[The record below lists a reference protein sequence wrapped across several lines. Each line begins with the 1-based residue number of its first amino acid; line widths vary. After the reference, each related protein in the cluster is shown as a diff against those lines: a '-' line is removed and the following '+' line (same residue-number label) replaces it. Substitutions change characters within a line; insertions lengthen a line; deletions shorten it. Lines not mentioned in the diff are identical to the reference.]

1 MEAAGVDA
9 FLIRGH
15 VGSPWSPL
23 SGGGGGGSG
32 ALSSPSRCT
41 ESPPYLDFDAL
52 QVALTRLDHSPQKGK
67 GCVGRSGALSHRR
80 PPSRGSRRSSADSL
94 HLLQDQHTLNDH
106 DDDDPEPP
114 PAPRVVNIEVKLEE
128 PPREQPARPRTFE
141 GRERECG
148 VPRDSPRQHDKRQEL
163 RRRLLEGCS
172 RRTPSGGSNPHL
184 SSATCEA
191 EEAFRRIKQEVARL
205 AAKRRSSTDLS
216 DSRTPSELLWSCDD
230 SLGSVGDSASVV
242 VGRGGEEQRSSSE
255 ADVVISDRE
264 SVADSGL
271 VSRRTVITISSKKSK
286 SASSLASSQDTA
298 PLWLRDQ
305 QTRRSLR
312 GCQPL
317 EEGISVSIVSRDA
330 TSRMYVRQSD
340 AEDRPSRASAFN
352 VRRTIE
358 KRQIQQERRERRALR
373 ERIREQLRSL
383 SEGRPRR
390 DSSGSQGS
398 SLLLSESSARSKS
411 MSSLDQD
418 HEDERSESPLVKV
431 QSSPTLEREKQA
443 VLTYLYG
450 ASNLA
455 EEERPAPPSLPPR
468 ACSERRE
475 APEGECSDPWQ
486 WSRSWDS
493 VRVGREEPPPRAS
506 ATQSADSV
514 KSFKSSSRA
523 ARHLS
528 DATQHTATHAA
539 PAIHHPLPQESLC
552 EESSPCG
559 SSRPSVDL
567 SERREPPQG
576 REDPPPGPQ
585 PVPPPRRSK
594 LSLSTGHIKLA
605 EEEQPHWVR
614 LAKERRSLR
623 AARQVE
629 QLSDRASTASRE
641 PEWVARARKK
651 LESLNVTLTAT
662 TDVSCASSC
671 VTESSSA
678 WSRGG
683 LDALDDL
690 REEVSRIGQ
699 DLAEEAAARVTKE
712 LSVTRDSS
720 RMLEAPT
727 DPVPREASLERP
739 KVSFDASATEASDGD
754 STTCRKLR
762 SRRPQKEEVRFG
774 DLKHDW
780 GGAQTKAAKTTNGKQ
795 KEMRF
800 GEIQV
805 EVEAREPR
813 GAALRPHASNQGS
826 HAPDAEDRRP
836 VMRFGD
842 TPLNLFPAAAPRGPQ
857 SSSKFESVA
866 GPDPTKM
873 TAEQLNQNVEE
884 YDFPIPTG
892 REDASELLRFLEES
906 LKKAEAVPEVV
917 CAEDSRPRPKSILKR
932 RSVESVVQE
941 LRREASGEGHQKV
954 LHHRKSASFDWDCVG
969 KGGDPPPTAPAAP
982 APTTA
987 TTTFTTTFT
996 TTIAAPAASSPTLP
1010 TAPAT
1015 NGHFFNVKLRHV
1027 PPGAREQQQQQQQQ
1041 QHHASTNNDPRR
1053 FPSEHSP
1060 HRRPSTQE
1068 HGAPLPGLVRARE
1081 RKSVD
1086 EHGLR
1091 EAEAEAERPGVRELL
1106 PPPAWATCRA
1116 GRGLTSSEEPNSPV
1130 PAASPQHSPT
1140 PAPPP
1145 KAARV
1150 HQEPV
1155 LPSHEQLGDP
1165 QLPATLATPAIQVFS
1180 SRGEAAPRGPA
1191 DKCPREPRE
1200 DPVTR
1205 PPRKKEEEEDHHR
1218 TRRGVP
1224 TAATSSTAAPG
1235 DRRIREAP
1243 PSVAGEA
1250 RIPARH
1256 AAEPLPDPPKRVSRG
1271 SAEEGSRGP
1280 ASPVKPSRGRP
1291 PGESP
1296 VPRLVQV
1303 EVVDEEARR
1312 AAPRKREEKRGGSGL
1327 LEWEARQRQRLEE
1340 EERNRLNIGLSLRP
1354 VSCRIKELVRM
1365 HGAFMSRFTRDKK
1378 TDING
1383 TVDGADDILF
1393 QKIPQDPSTKTPP
1406 APPAAQGSAPP
1417 MRSPFMVKKVQSP
1430 GQNTEPPRPTRRDH
1444 PRRRSPARRPSPATQ
1459 RTAPSSRVTSP
1470 ATRKTSPAP
1479 RRKSPTP
1486 RGTSPSTRRPSPGPR
1501 RRSPAPRGTSP
1512 ATRRSLSRRGTSP
1525 STRRRSPAPRGTSPS
1540 TRRSSPSPR
1549 RSASSTLRST
1559 SSSRRSPSAHRGS
1572 AEGHRGAA
1580 HHKVLTE
1587 SSGQPSP
1594 SREATDSFRRR
1605 TRSSLSPAARRHHAA
1620 SPDRKGSGSRGR
1632 EGVPRASQIV
1642 AELHRAAQSSPQS
1655 QDSQGSLT
1663 SSSRSAVSNSPSTTA
1678 PRTEVQDAARQHRSL
1693 HSPSP
1698 ERSSVKDPKARQEWL
1713 TKMLAALT
1721 QEGPP
1726 PRPASPTLSPPAP
1739 ASPTHASP
1747 SPASP
1752 THTSRSTITLT
1763 PASSTHAAPSQDS
1776 PSRHQTDSAH
1786 SSARA
1791 APATYAHVGPA
1802 RSLGAAAAAALEG
1815 ATPVP
1820 PARKSALSSL
1830 RTLPAPATPATACPA
1845 FSPLKTVSSS
1855 LTVTLTPTASPLS
1868 PHTKNFNCT
1877 PSSVPPAAAPGEDSL
1892 RTPVKRSP
1900 SQESLEHSRRG
1911 PVSLS
1916 SILSDSSR
1924 SSSRCSS
1931 PHASPRPSPERI
1943 LKRESFDLVARL
1955 GVIQEGGSPG
1965 EWRARGPQG
1974 DQKENIAP
1982 LPEDESGEDTPSLS
1996 APFRSSFRLRERSEE
2011 RRKGGRKW
2019 SEEYSARDSVL
2030 SWRPALT
2037 APAITLRALA
2047 DVAPRKHADTT
2058 WPPVRVEAPAK
2069 AQTAADSPALTRYC
2083 RGRAS
2088 LRSQGPAGECGGRK
2102 PSLSPEPGSGLDT
2115 SPQRPVS
2122 LSAILSRGEAR
2133 VASPS
2138 QDSLEQ
2144 DSPTYKFSPKL
2155 SLSEE
2160 VTPLSNRHPR
2170 DEGAPLTPQKADPPT
2185 PVPSPA
2191 VAEKETP
2198 ASLSKPKPRV
2208 KQACSA
2214 KTPAGPRRSKEGSPA
2229 PSTAPRPASS
2239 AARNKV
2245 VRRNSSLK
2253 RNRPEGSLKA
2263 RRERKNSEE
2272 DAHETVVEAAE
2283 GTTRTRTT
2291 VKRSCLPAAD
2301 KARPV
2306 ARSGSGRVK
2315 RERSFRSS
2323 ASRALEDWAASTSV
2337 KGHLVKKE
2345 GQRFSHETEEEEQG
2359 GRRVAR
2365 SVARRVVRRGS
2376 RTLSGGGELLTETKE
2391 TSSSGVAKDGQKQT
2405 TTTQEHAK
2413 ENEVHSVE
2421 ENEAK
2426 ENGEVEGGTMVE
2438 VTQGGRGVSR
2448 KMKTSTDGERYFTH
2462 SITDKHGAKT
2472 FTTEGVNNKTTSSV
2486 EVIGAK
2492 DFDARRAVKGT
2503 TGERVVVER
2512 TKDPLGR
2519 PSTVVKKVTS
2529 QSRLVIT
2536 KTKRKTPVVV

>member
-954 LHHRKSASFDWDCVG
+954 LHHRKSASFDWDCV
-969 KGGDPPPTAPAAP
+969 
-982 APTTA
+982 
-987 TTTFTTTFT
+987 
-996 TTIAAPAASSPTLP
+996 
-1010 TAPAT
+1010 
-1015 NGHFFNVKLRHV
+1015 
-1027 PPGAREQQQQQQQQ
+1027 
-1041 QHHASTNNDPRR
+1041 
-1053 FPSEHSP
+1053 
-1060 HRRPSTQE
+1060 
-1068 HGAPLPGLVRARE
+1068 
-1081 RKSVD
+1081 
-1086 EHGLR
+1086 
-1091 EAEAEAERPGVRELL
+1091 
-1106 PPPAWATCRA
+1106 
-1116 GRGLTSSEEPNSPV
+1116 EEPNSPV